1 MKEKRILTF
10 RSGEQQ
16 QQECL
21 EWLTE
26 NAVPRQGACIIGGSR
41 VAADELVRSL
51 ADVKG
56 GIAGVSRYSLIH
68 LACELAGPGLARGNK
83 LPLTSLSEAAIL
95 KRVIHKV
102 LLRHALR
109 YFAPVAEMPGFARAL
124 GATLNHLQLDRV
136 EESRLI
142 ELGPAGEDLALFLKS
157 YRDELSESGLAD
169 RSQILACAESAL
181 ASRSGALP
189 VVLLDCRLRGV
200 AEIEFIGA
208 LLEWASASL
217 ATVQE
222 GDELGLES
230 LRAAYACELEPW
242 DRSSTRQPVESR
254 LERLRKGLFGP
265 DAAEVDPASDDSLSF
280 FSAAEESRE
289 CVEIVRQIR
298 DSVSKG
304 VRFDE
309 VAVLLR
315 QPFLYFPLIED
326 AFRRAEIPVFMT
338 RGTRR
343 PHPSGRAFLALLQCA
358 SENLSAS
365 RFAEYLS
372 LGQVPQPDPQ
382 GAPPVQVVEWVA
394 PSNEQLVLKTVL
406 EEPHNEEDE
415 VAAVPEDASE
425 SAAVVAGNLRT
436 PHRWEQL
443 LVDASVIGGKE
454 RWESRLRGLARELEL
469 QLRRLD
475 PDEEAQQKRLRRK
488 IHFLG
493 HLTRFAEPLVAELD
507 GLREPAKWSNW
518 LSRLE
523 LLAGMS
529 LRWPASVLSVLS
541 ELRPMAEVGPVAL
554 DEVEA
559 ILTERLKF
567 LQTEPSGSRYGKVF
581 VGGLDE
587 VSGMAFRAVFAPG
600 LAEGV
605 FPQKPREDPLLLDRD
620 RARIGLPLSL
630 ERANHDER
638 LLLRTAVSVAS
649 ERLTISYPRME
660 LAQGRPRVPSFYFL
674 DVLRAAEGR
683 LPDVR
688 ELERR
693 AAAASISRLGWPAP
707 PRPETALDDSEY
719 DLARLESA
727 LHAQVSPP
735 RGEARFLLEVNAA
748 LARSLRSRWSRW
760 SARGFSKSDGFI
772 TEDPEALEL
781 IRQESM
787 YRRSFSPTALQNFA
801 HCPYRFFLYAVHR
814 LQLREEQVAI
824 EQMDPLTRGA
834 LFHEVQFK
842 LFNHLQERGELPIR
856 PENRQAVEAQAESL
870 LQEVSDHFLQEL
882 APAIPSIWEG
892 AVNGL
897 AADLRGWI
905 RRVAESKGDWIPY
918 RFEYAFGLPVDSDR
932 DSHSQPDPVQV
943 FDGILL
949 RGSID
954 LVESDRKGQFTR
966 VTDHKTGKPPR
977 AAHLVVNGG
986 EILQPILY
994 GVAAET
1000 LTQRPVLEGRLSYCT
1015 QRGDFQ
1021 VRSVTLDDLNQE
1033 KARHVLG
1040 VIEDSIQQGFLP
1052 AAPNQGACR
1061 LCDYRSVCGPY
1072 EELRVARKRP
1082 DRLEA
1087 ITRIRGL
1094 P

>member
-1 MKEKRILTF
+1 MKQKRILTF
-10 RSGEQQ
+10 RSSERQLL
-16 QQECL
+16 ECL

-26 NAVPRQGACIIGGSR
+26 NVVLRRGACIVGGCR
-41 VAADELVRSL
+41 AAADELVRRLS
-51 ADVKG
+51 DQRG
-56 GIAGVSRYSLIH
+56 GIAGFSRYSLMQ
-68 LACELAGPGLARGNK
+68 LASELAGPRLARRGW
-83 LPLTSLSEAAIL
+83 LPLTRLSEGAIL
-95 KRVIHKV
+95 RRVIHKAIQ
-102 LLRHALR
+102 RNALS
-109 YFAPVAEMPGFARAL
+109 YFLPVAGMPGFSRAL
-124 GATLNHLQLDRV
+124 SATLSRLQMDRV

-142 ELGPAGEDLALFLKS
+142 QLGVAGSDLATLLKS
-157 YRDELSESGLAD
+157 YRGELEESGLAD
-169 RSQILACAESAL
+169 RSQILTHAKSAL
-181 ASRSGALP
+181 DSRAGELP
-189 VVLLDCRLRGV
+189 VVLLDCRIRGV
-200 AEIEFIGA
+200 VETEFISA
-208 LLEWASASL
+208 LVDSAAASL
-217 ATVQE
+217 ATIQH
-222 GDELGLES
+222 GDELGLTA
-230 LRAAYACELEPW
+230 LQAAFSIEPEAP
-242 DRSSTRQPVESR
+242 DLSAAADSPKSR
-254 LERLRKGLFGP
+254 LERLRNLLFEP
-265 DAAEVDPASDDSLSF
+265 DSEANQAGSDETLGF

-298 DSVSKG
+298 DSVSQG

-315 QPFLYFPLIED
+315 QPYLYFPLIED
-326 AFRRAEIPVFMT
+326 AFRRAQIPVFMT

-372 LGQVPQPDPQ
+372 LGQVPQPDSL

-394 PSNEQLVLKTVL
+394 PSNEQMVLKTVF
-406 EEPHNEEDE
+406 EVSHTEEDE
-415 VAAVPEDASE
+415 VNAFSEDAGEDSP
-425 SAAVVAGNLRT
+425 VVAGNLRT
-436 PHRWEQL
+436 PQRWEQL

-454 RWESRLRGLARELEL
+454 RWESRLRGLTRELEL

-475 PDEEAQQKRLRRK
+475 PDEEVQQKSLLQK
-488 IHFLG
+488 LHYLG
-493 HLTRFAEPLVAELD
+493 HLTRFAEPLIAELD
-507 GLREPAKWSNW
+507 GLREPANW
-518 LSRLE
+518 AGWLARLE
-523 LLAGMS
+523 RLAGMA
-529 LRWPASVLSVLS
+529 LRWPASVLAVLS
-541 ELRPMAEVGPVAL
+541 ELRPMAEVGPVGL

-559 ILTERLKF
+559 ILSERLKF
-567 LQTEPSGSRYGKVF
+567 LQEEPPGSRYGQVF

-587 VSGMAFRAVFAPG
+587 VSGMAFRRVFLPG

-620 RARIGLPLSL
+620 RARVKLPLSL

-693 AAAASISRLGWPAP
+693 AAAASSSRLGWPAP
-707 PRPETALDDSEY
+707 PLPETALDDPEY
-719 DLARLESA
+719 DLAKLEAA
-727 LHAQVSPP
+727 LHAESGP
-735 RGEARFLLEVNAA
+735 RRGQARFLLEVNQA

-760 SARGFSKSDGFI
+760 SAKGFSKSDGFV
-772 TEDPEALEL
+772 TDEAEALHL
-781 IRQESM
+781 IRRQSM
-787 YRRSFSPTALQNFA
+787 YLRSFSPTALQNFA
-801 HCPYRFFLYAVHR
+801 RCPYRFFLYAIHR
-814 LQLREEQVAI
+814 LQPREERVAI

-842 LFNHLQERGELPIR
+842 LFNRLREKGELPIR
-856 PENRQAVEAQAESL
+856 PENRQSVETEAESL
-870 LQEVSDHFLQEL
+870 LQEVADHFLQEL
-882 APAIPSIWEG
+882 APAIPSIWESE
-892 AVNGL
+892 VKGL

-905 RRVAESKGDWIPY
+905 RRVAESKGNWIPY
-918 RFEYAFGLPVDSDR
+918 RFEYAFGLPAASDR
-932 DSHSQPDPVQV
+932 DPHSQPAPVKV

-954 LVESDRKGQFTR
+954 LLEADQKGQFLR
-966 VTDHKTGKPPR
+966 VTDHKTGRSPR
-977 AAHLVVNGG
+977 EPHLVVKGG

-994 GVAAET
+994 GVAAEA
-1000 LTQRPVLEGRLSYCT
+1000 LSKRPVLEGRLSYCT

-1033 KARHVLG
+1033 KARHVLS

-1052 AAPNQGACR
+1052 AAPRQDACR

-1087 ITRIRGL
+1087 ISKIRGL